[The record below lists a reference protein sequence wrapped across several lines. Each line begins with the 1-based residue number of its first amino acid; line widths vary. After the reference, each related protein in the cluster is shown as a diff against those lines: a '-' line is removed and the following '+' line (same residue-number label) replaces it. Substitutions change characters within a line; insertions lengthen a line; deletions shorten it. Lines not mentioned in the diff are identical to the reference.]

1 MSELIEPLA
10 RMAGIDGAVPE
21 RSIEWPFCVS
31 LEGLRINGSH
41 HQPHRLLAAEPS
53 ELDHRHSAT
62 VPIGRMAASAPSLG
76 RFA

>member
-21 RSIEWPFCVS
+21 RSIEWPFRVS
-31 LEGLRINGSH
+31 LEGLRTDGSH
-41 HQPHRLLAAEPS
+41 HQPHRRLAAEPS
-53 ELDHRHSAT
+53 GLGRHLSAT
-62 VPIGRMAASAPSLG
+62 VPIGRMLASAPSLG